1 MKFSLR
7 DSGPDDFETLFQID
21 QQCFEPGIA
30 YSRLELGTY
39 IRRRNAFTLVA
50 EQEISSEASTPASD
64 PNLIVGFLVAHSSPK
79 EGHLI
84 TIDVL
89 PDFRRFGVGASL
101 LSAAEDRLR
110 SRNCLA
116 VRLETA
122 VDNRPALSFYKRHGY
137 YVRGTIPRYYPNSMD
152 AFVMQ
157 KDLLSVSEPAT
168 LPQ

>member
-1 MKFSLR
+1 
-7 DSGPDDFETLFQID
+7 
-21 QQCFEPGIA
+21 
-30 YSRLELGTY
+30 
-39 IRRRNAFTLVA
+39 
-50 EQEISSEASTPASD
+50 
-64 PNLIVGFLVAHSSPK
+64 VGFLVAHITSRGQ
-79 EGHLI
+79 GHII

-89 PDFRRFGVGASL
+89 PAFRRFGVGTSL
-101 LSAAEDRLR
+101 LSTAEDRLR
-110 SRNCLA
+110 SKDCHA

-152 AFVMQ
+152 AFVLQ